1 MNENYG
7 VLATNCKGYVF
18 KTVQKLEE
26 TKCLKE
32 KKETLKKL
40 CIHKVTQF
48 NQVTLIRN
56 RKEWCHNIRFLFSV
70 NQSCLQNCPE
80 GYCIRII

>member
-32 KKETLKKL
+32 KIETLKKL

-48 NQVTLIRN
+48 NQVTLMRN
-56 RKEWCHNIRFLFSV
+56 RKKRYHIIRLLFSV

-80 GYCIRII
+80 GYFIRII